1 MTRAMKFMSLVMISL
16 IGVLPLSVS
25 PVQASTSIFLEDFGP
40 SWVPGTQ
47 WSLAQSA
54 SFTAQVSTS
63 GSETPNSALRLTS
76 ATTQKA
82 GGLLYGTPI
91 PTEFGLDIAF
101 HFSMWGGSGADGINF
116 FLQKGTE
123 TSSRMPA
130 GGTLGYSADRNQN
143 PNLNGLNNGLIGIG
157 FDMYGNHSQPSF
169 DGTGCPTSTRP
180 GSNSLVVRGPGHLM
194 AGYCILST
202 LKQVSDV
209 STPVN
214 TKWDQGLSTRAGRA
228 RSVRIVLD
236 PSTITPRQLKIWL
249 CASGTE
255 CSVSST
261 PAVTIDAP
269 AALIAEP
276 TVRFGFAAATGG
288 VTNNHE
294 IWGLRIMSQIPIT
307 YSLSY
312 DLGGGSG
319 TLPASITGL
328 SAGASNSLAAGTGL
342 TRTGFTFDGWTCNN
356 SIGDKSA
363 GSVLTQPSAS
373 VVCTAKWTANP
384 AAPSRAKNDSS
395 NGDRGAKQRI
405 RPLRNDT
412 PAASSSW
419 KADSLRLC
427 GVNQK
432 TPNCTLSTL
441 KVDGEGTYAVNS
453 KNEVTF
459 TPDSA
464 FVGKATAVRYQ
475 VADSAGSFVSADI
488 RIVVSGG
495 ELPRT
500 GNNTLYIFLISL
512 VFILTGSSLKYRMFD
527 RSMRN

>member
-1 MTRAMKFMSLVMISL
+1 MTRAMKLMSLVMISL

-76 ATTQKA
+76 ATNQKA

-180 GSNSLVVRGPGHLM
+180 GPNSLVVRGPGHLM

-261 PAVTIDAP
+261 PAVTINAP
-269 AALIAEP
+269 AELIAEP

-294 IWGLRIMSQIPIT
+294 IWGLRILSQIPIT

-384 AAPSRAKNDSS
+384 AATYSLSYDLGGGSGTLPASITGLSAGAS
-395 NGDRGAKQRI
+395 NSLAAGTGLTRTGFTFDGWTCNNSIGDK
-405 RPLRNDT
+405 
-412 PAASSSW
+412 
-419 KADSLRLC
+419 
-427 GVNQK
+427 
-432 TPNCTLSTL
+432 
-441 KVDGEGTYAVNS
+441 
-453 KNEVTF
+453 
-459 TPDSA
+459 
-464 FVGKATAVRYQ
+464 
-475 VADSAGSFVSADI
+475 SAGSVLTQPSAS
-488 RIVVSGG
+488 VVCTAKWTANPAVPSR
-495 ELPRT
+495 LPST

-512 VFILTGSSLKYRMFD
+512 VFILTGSSLRYRMFD

>member
-1 MTRAMKFMSLVMISL
+1 MTRAMKLMSLVMISL

-76 ATTQKA
+76 ASTQKA

-261 PAVTIDAP
+261 PAVTINAP
-269 AALIAEP
+269 AELIAEP

-294 IWGLRIMSQIPIT
+294 IWGLRILSQIPIT

-342 TRTGFTFDGWTCNN
+342 TRTGFTFDGWTCDNSIGDKSAGSVLTQPSASVVCTAKWTAATYSLSYDLGGGSGTLPASITGLSAGASNSLAAGTGLTRTGFTFDGWTCDN

-373 VVCTAKWTANP
+373 VVCTAKWTANS
-384 AAPSRAKNDSS
+384 APTLPNTGTQS
-395 NGDRGAKQRI
+395 GALLEYGLAFMFAGAVLCLRRRRPVRI
-405 RPLRNDT
+405 QN
-412 PAASSSW
+412 
-419 KADSLRLC
+419 
-427 GVNQK
+427 
-432 TPNCTLSTL
+432 
-441 KVDGEGTYAVNS
+441 
-453 KNEVTF
+453 
-459 TPDSA
+459 
-464 FVGKATAVRYQ
+464 
-475 VADSAGSFVSADI
+475 
-488 RIVVSGG
+488 
-495 ELPRT
+495 
-500 GNNTLYIFLISL
+500 
-512 VFILTGSSLKYRMFD
+512 
-527 RSMRN
+527 